1 MESRPTRIGLVQ
13 FDPKV
18 EEVEYNIRKVKEL
31 TASLDPG
38 SVDLLCLPEMAFSGY
53 VFPTATS
60 ILPFVERPGAS
71 PSKDACAEIAQR
83 LGCYVI
89 AGYPAPTIS
98 IQESKEQ
105 VEGDSKS
112 VTDGDKGEPAGE
124 GVARNN
130 AVVVDPSGKV
140 IHEYTKTNMFES
152 DLPWAQPGSGFSTF
166 TTSLK
171 ALGTI
176 SVAICMDLNPHPP
189 NVWTSIDGP
198 YELADYCIENG
209 VQTLILLCAWLRSED
224 SEDTPFDG
232 ATASYWIARLRPLW
246 RSGSDKYT
254 VIICNRTGTERG
266 STFAGTSIVLRSQAD
281 ELLPKVL
288 TVMGREE
295 EAVRIVD
302 VAL

>member
-1 MESRPTRIGLVQ
+1 V
-13 FDPKV
+13 V
-18 EEVEYNIRKVKEL
+18 
-31 TASLDPG
+31 
-38 SVDLLCLPEMAFSGY
+38 
-53 VFPTATS
+53 
-60 ILPFVERPGAS
+60 
-71 PSKDACAEIAQR
+71 
-83 LGCYVI
+83 

-105 VEGDSKS
+105 AEGGSIPAI
-112 VTDGDKGEPAGE
+112 DGDKKEPAGE

-140 IHEYTKTNMFES
+140 IHEYTKTNMFEA

-166 TTSLK
+166 NTSLK

-189 NVWTSIDGP
+189 NIWTSIDGP
-198 YELADYCIENG
+198 YEIADYCIENG
-209 VQTLILLCAWLRSED
+209 VQTLILLCAWLQSGQL
-224 SEDTPFDG
+224 EDTPFDG
-232 ATASYWIARLRPLW
+232 STASYWIARLRPLW

-281 ELLPKVL
+281 KQLPKVI
-288 TVMGREE
+288 TMMGREE
-295 EAVRIVD
+295 EAVRVVDIV
-302 VAL
+302 L